1 MTIYLDNASTSYP
14 KPDAVYNRMVEFLK
28 QSGANPGRS
37 GHKMAIEAEHEIDLV
52 RLKIARLVKAKD
64 SSHIIFTLNG
74 TDALNIALKGILR
87 PGDHVVT
94 SALEHNSVSRPL
106 EGMRTEGLIDFTRVG
121 FDASGL
127 IDPDDIRK
135 AIRGNTRLI
144 VLTHASNVL
153 GTIQPIDQVA
163 KITRDYDLL
172 FLVDAAQTVGTL
184 DIDVETAMIDL
195 LAAPGHK
202 SLLGPPGTGFLY
214 VGARA
219 ASVIRS
225 VREGGTGGDSSS
237 RLQPRE
243 FPFRLEG
250 GTPNTA
256 GIAGLG
262 AAIDF
267 INAKGMVSIRDH
279 ELSLVNG
286 LMDRLTTLSSVITYP
301 DSQLT
306 DRVAVASF
314 NLKGFSAAETG
325 TILDDSFDIAVRA
338 GLHCAPFVHESLG
351 TVPEGTVRV
360 SFGPFSTISDVDQLF
375 AALQQIS

>member
-14 KPDAVYNRMVEFLK
+14 KPDAVYNRMVEFLR

-52 RLKIARLVKAKD
+52 RLKVARLIRAKD
-64 SSHIIFTLNG
+64 PSHIVFTLNG
-74 TDALNIALKGILR
+74 TDALNIGLKGILR
-87 PGDHVVT
+87 VGDHVVT

-106 EGMRTEGLIDFTRVG
+106 ETMQTEGLIDFNRVG
-121 FDASGL
+121 FDASGV
-127 IDPDDIRK
+127 ISPDDIRK
-135 AIRGNTRLI
+135 AIRSNTRLI

-153 GTIQPIDQVA
+153 GTIQPIDEVA
-163 KITRDYDLL
+163 KIAREHDLL
-172 FLVDAAQTVGTL
+172 FLVDAAQTAGTL
-184 DIDVETAMIDL
+184 DIDVEASMIDL

-214 VGARA
+214 TGPRA
-219 ASVIRS
+219 ASVIRP
-225 VREGGTGGDSSS
+225 VRVGGTGGDSSS
-237 RLQPRE
+237 RLQPQE

-267 INAKGMVSIRDH
+267 INERGMASIRHH

-286 LMDRLTTLSSVITYP
+286 LVDRLTTLPTAITYP
-301 DSQLT
+301 NGRAKDK
-306 DRVAVASF
+306 VAVATF
-314 NLKGFSAAETG
+314 NLKGLTAAETG

-351 TVPEGTVRV
+351 TMPDGTVRV
-360 SFGPFSTISDVDQLF
+360 SFGPFSIIDDVDRLF
-375 AALQQIS
+375 DALVQIS